1 MTDYEAYVANIMHQ
15 RGLTTEVVAKALGFI
30 GTDETIPGCET
41 EPETETEPA
50 LTESKRPRPINDAE
64 RREIRA
70 MLRDGVPVKIIAQR
84 MGRAQTTIYRIEKRL
99 SA

>member
-1 MTDYEAYVANIMHQ
+1 MSDHEAYVANIMHQ
-15 RGLTTEVVAKALGFI
+15 RGFTTEVVAKALGFI
-30 GTDETIPGCET
+30 GTDETIPGCEP
-41 EPETETEPA
+41 EPRP
-50 LTESKRPRPINDAE
+50 TESKRPRPINDAE

-70 MLRDGVPVKIIAQR
+70 MLRDGVPVKIIAQK